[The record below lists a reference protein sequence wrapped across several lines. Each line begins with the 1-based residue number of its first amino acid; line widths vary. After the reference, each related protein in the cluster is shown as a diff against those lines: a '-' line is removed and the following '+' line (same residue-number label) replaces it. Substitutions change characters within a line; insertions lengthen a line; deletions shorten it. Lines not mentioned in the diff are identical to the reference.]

1 MGMLFFNSFIFDC
14 PGLCC
19 CTQVFSS
26 FEEQGL
32 FFAVVCWLIIA
43 VASLAVGHRL

>member
-1 MGMLFFNSFIFDC
+1 MGMLFFNSFIFGC

-32 FFAVVCWLIIA
+32 FFAAVRWLTIA